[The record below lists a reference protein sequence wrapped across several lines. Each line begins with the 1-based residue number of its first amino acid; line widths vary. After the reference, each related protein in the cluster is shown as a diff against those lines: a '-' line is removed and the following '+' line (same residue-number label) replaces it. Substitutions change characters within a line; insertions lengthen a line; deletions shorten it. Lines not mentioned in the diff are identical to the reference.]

1 MMRGFGRRR
10 LTGAG
15 LLLGGLM
22 VLGLWAFLGWLVPLL
37 LLGVAMVLAW
47 NRSAV
52 GVAASVLGAG
62 ILFWT
67 RMAFGWIAWTVGI
80 VLIGTG
86 ILLVAWPSRRE
97 VPQDTRGG

>member
-1 MMRGFGRRR
+1 MMPGFGRRR

-15 LLLGGLM
+15 LLLGGLV
-22 VLGLWAFLGWLVPLL
+22 VLGSWTLIAGLGPLL
-37 LLGVAMVLAW
+37 LMCIAVVLAW

-62 ILFWT
+62 ILFGLG
-67 RMAFGWIAWTVGI
+67 MAFGWIAWTVGI

-86 ILLVAWPSRRE
+86 ILLAAWPARAKIS
-97 VPQDTRGG
+97 QDTGGR